1 MATFI
6 GYNTI
11 DQYKNYTLTDYDL
24 IKRDLL
30 NALNI
35 KQGESLM
42 RPLNGTTIWNFIFEP
57 QDPDTTRQIREEIE
71 RIVDKDPR
79 IVANSINIYSQDDG
93 VFIELEVQTV
103 AGKGVQSLVILFD
116 ENLNNASYV
125 L

>member
-42 RPLNGTTIWNFIFEP
+42 RPLNGTTIWNLIFEP

-79 IVANSINIYSQDDG
+79 IVANSINIYSQDEG